1 MRTKKRNLYDGM
13 FKIKVFD
20 EGGRAIAKASD
31 RDVSRLE
38 KKARSIF
45 DKLR

>member
-1 MRTKKRNLYDGM
+1 M

-20 EGGRAIAKASD
+20 EGGHAIAKASD
-31 RDVSRLE
+31 SDVCRLE
-38 KKARSIF
+38 KKAKSIF